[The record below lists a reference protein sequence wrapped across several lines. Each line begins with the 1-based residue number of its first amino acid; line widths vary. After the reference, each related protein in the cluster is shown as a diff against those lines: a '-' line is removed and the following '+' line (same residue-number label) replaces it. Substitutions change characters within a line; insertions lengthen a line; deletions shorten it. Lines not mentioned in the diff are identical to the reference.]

1 LLELK
6 ITSSSGFTEEP
17 IIVARDGD
25 ARPTDEPQPDTTPAL
40 RLIRGGKSA

>member
-25 ARPTDEPQPDTTPAL
+25 ARPTDEPQARHDAGAAADP
-40 RLIRGGKSA
+40 RR